1 MTLLLECLKL
11 LWAFFKIGVVGF
23 GGGYGMLSMIM
34 VESLKFSVTLEQL
47 ADLNALDMVIPGPI
61 AINAAT
67 YVGYL
72 HAGFWG
78 SLAATIGLIAPSLII
93 VALVL
98 RFIDRYRQ
106 NHIMQSA
113 LSGIKPAVVG
123 LVATA
128 SVTIASG
135 VLFNSGT
142 SWSTLLADP
151 LGSVSWL
158 LLVIFVATV
167 IANVRFKVNPILL
180 TAIAGVV
187 GAGLAALA

>member
-11 LWAFFKIGVVGF
+11 LWAFFKIGAVGF

-34 VESLKFSVTLEQL
+34 VESLKFTVTLEQL

-78 SLAATIGLIAPSLII
+78 SLAATLGLIAPSLVI

-135 VLFNSGT
+135 VLFNPGT
-142 SWSTLLADP
+142 TWTSLLADP

-158 LLVIFVATV
+158 LLAIFVATV
-167 IANVRFKVNPILL
+167 VANVRFKVNPILL
-180 TAIAGVV
+180 TVIAGVV
-187 GAGLAALA
+187 GAAFIR

>member
-1 MTLLLECLKL
+1 MLDVLIECLKL
-11 LWAFFKIGVVGF
+11 LWTFFKIGVIGF

-34 VESLKFSVTLEQL
+34 VESLKFSVTIEQL

-78 SLAATIGLIAPSLII
+78 SLAATLGLVAPSLII
-93 VALVL
+93 VTLVL

-123 LVATA
+123 LVAAA
-128 SVTIASG
+128 SITIASG
-135 VLFNSGT
+135 VLVYPGA
-142 SWSTLLADP
+142 TLTGLLTDP
-151 LGSVSWL
+151 LGTVSIYL
-158 LLVIFVATV
+158 LLIFAATAVAN
-167 IANVRFKVNPILL
+167 IRFKVNPILL
-180 TAIAGVV
+180 TLLAGVA
-187 GAGLAALA
+187 GALFIR

>member
-1 MTLLLECLKL
+1 MLVLLIECLKL
-11 LWAFFKIGVVGF
+11 LWAFFKIGVIGF

-34 VESLKFSVTLEQL
+34 VESLKFSVTIEQL

-78 SLAATIGLIAPSLII
+78 SLAATLGLIAPSLVI
-93 VALVL
+93 VALVM

-128 SVTIASG
+128 SITIASG
-135 VLFNSGT
+135 VLVNPGA
-142 SWSTLLADP
+142 TLAGFFADP
-151 LGSVSWL
+151 LGTVSWFL
-158 LLVIFVATV
+158 IFIFIATAV
-167 IANVRFKVNPILL
+167 SNIRFKVNPILL
-180 TAIAGVV
+180 TLIAGVV
-187 GAGLAALA
+187 GAVFLG